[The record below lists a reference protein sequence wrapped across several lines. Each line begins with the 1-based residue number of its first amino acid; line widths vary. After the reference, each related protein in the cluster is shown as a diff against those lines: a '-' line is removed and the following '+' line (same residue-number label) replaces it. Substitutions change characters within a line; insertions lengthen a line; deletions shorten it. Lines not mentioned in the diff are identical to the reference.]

1 MPLET
6 FAARLIA
13 ETLGSGSLNE
23 YPEAPRHDQLLRRA
37 LRRRRVTLRP
47 VGESSQVF
55 VFGGVVVGGMD
66 SVVTTLVSAHAR
78 RITADAQLLRRHL
91 EIQELPLPAEDA
103 AAARRAPGEAS
114 GPSRVRA
121 FVVGDRVCCSLLR
134 VPATVLGDG
143 RSTLAQLILHDAGVR
158 SRHALLADSAVP
170 GPVHAPT
177 GTDVPAGTDVSTSR
191 GVSTSTG
198 ASTSTDVATSTVQSR
213 LRDRGFDPEQVPA
226 EGSLMQLQDSAELA
240 SGGLTIDVTGMLPD
254 ALHELAAEA
263 VMAVPG
269 LYAAAVDLL
278 VPDLESAEDAL
289 VLTVLPD
296 ADIRPAHMPAYGESR
311 DVAGAIADEIL
322 LRASR

>member
-170 GPVHAPT
+170 GPGEAPT
-177 GTDVPAGTDVSTSR
+177 G
-191 GVSTSTG
+191 
-198 ASTSTDVATSTVQSR
+198 TVQSR

-226 EGSLMQLQDSAELA
+226 EGSLTQLQDSAELA
-240 SGGLTIDVTGMLPD
+240 SGGLTIDVTGKLPD

>member
-1 MPLET
+1 M
-6 FAARLIA
+6 
-13 ETLGSGSLNE
+13 
-23 YPEAPRHDQLLRRA
+23 
-37 LRRRRVTLRP
+37 
-47 VGESSQVF
+47 F

-103 AAARRAPGEAS
+103 AAAHRAPGEAS

-170 GPVHAPT
+170 RPVQAPT
-177 GTDVPAGTDVSTSR
+177 GTDVPASS
-191 GVSTSTG
+191 GVATSTG
-198 ASTSTDVATSTVQSR
+198 VSASTVQSR

-226 EGSLMQLQDSAELA
+226 EGSLTQLQDSAELA
-240 SGGLTIDVTGMLPD
+240 SGGLTIDVTGKLPD

>member
-1 MPLET
+1 MPPET

-23 YPEAPRHDQLLRRA
+23 YPEAPRHDQLIRRA

-47 VGESSQVF
+47 VGENSQVF

-143 RSTLAQLILHDAGVR
+143 RSALAQLVLHDAGVR

-170 GPVHAPT
+170 GPGEAPT
-177 GTDVPAGTDVSTSR
+177 G
-191 GVSTSTG
+191 
-198 ASTSTDVATSTVQSR
+198 TVQSR